1 MLFIGEVPFFSLIFM
16 FVASFQEYLNCQ
28 VNVTIEV
35 LFTRKVRSLRGWVEI
50 FTLVFSYS
58 VLTVLY
64 FYLCLFNKVTLVFL

>member
-1 MLFIGEVPFFSLIFM
+1 MLFIGEVPFFSLKFM

-58 VLTVLY
+58 VLTILY